1 MAIRLAVVMIAFATA
16 AQAQVTFTKDVAPIL
31 QNRCQMCHRPGA
43 IAPMS
48 LLTYEDARPW
58 ARAIKEKVVKREMPP
73 WYIDRNIGITEFKD
87 DPSLSEAEVATI
99 SKWVDAGAPM
109 GNPSDMPAP
118 RQFNDLDQ
126 WHIGKPDFIVTMKKP
141 YILPA
146 HGPDNIVDILV
157 DRPVLGVQRA
167 ATAASDVSIVR
178 AAPSSSGRGTGT
190 NRCTPSSANG
200 PSAVKVWVM
209 LPNASSCTSRRQSS
223 VTSMRQCTT

>member
-1 MAIRLAVVMIAFATA
+1 QSLRSRKEVGVGGPTLKNGGHMAIRLAVVMIAFATA

-87 DPSLSEAEVATI
+87 DPSLSEAEIATI

-109 GNPSDMPAP
+109 GNPADMPPP
-118 RQFNDLDQ
+118 RQFNDFDQ
-126 WHIGKPDFIVTMKKP
+126 WHIGKPDVIVTMKKP
-141 YILPA
+141 YIL
-146 HGPDNIVDILV
+146 
-157 DRPVLGVQRA
+157 
-167 ATAASDVSIVR
+167 
-178 AAPSSSGRGTGT
+178 
-190 NRCTPSSANG
+190 
-200 PSAVKVWVM
+200 
-209 LPNASSCTSRRQSS
+209 
-223 VTSMRQCTT
+223 